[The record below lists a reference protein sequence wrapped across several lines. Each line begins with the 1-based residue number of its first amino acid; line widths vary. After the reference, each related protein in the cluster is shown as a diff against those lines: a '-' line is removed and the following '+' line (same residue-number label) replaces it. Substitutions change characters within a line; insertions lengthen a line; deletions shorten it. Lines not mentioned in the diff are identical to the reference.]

1 MAMYYAN
8 LGFAQIDFTGVDYSS
23 SSEQQ
28 MVAGTYAKTAEAI
41 RSNKMLVLV
50 NLAMVDENVSFP
62 ISPVPVSGFISSD
75 GNIYLNSSL
84 ATGMTISPDDK
95 YSR

>member
-1 MAMYYAN
+1 MAMNYAN

-23 SSEQQ
+23 SSKQQ
-28 MVAGTYAKTAEAI
+28 MIAGTYAKTVEAI
-41 RSNKMLVLV
+41 KNNKMLVLV

-62 ISPVPVSGFISSD
+62 ISPALVSGFIGSD